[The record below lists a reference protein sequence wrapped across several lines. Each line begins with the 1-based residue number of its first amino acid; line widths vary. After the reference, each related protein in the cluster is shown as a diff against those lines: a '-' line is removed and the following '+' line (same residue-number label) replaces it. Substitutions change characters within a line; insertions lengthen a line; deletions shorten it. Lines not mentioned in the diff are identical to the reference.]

1 MENEQRTNMEK
12 EYERVEAPSVIP
24 YFAVGIFFF
33 LYSLF
38 FPLYLLWHYIIP
50 VCLSAGIFFLLK
62 KVTKPRY
69 ITVEV
74 KKLPKTEDE
83 LWQDDANDYL
93 KKLREADIA
102 IQDEEIS
109 TSIRGIENLSAEI
122 FKIVSEDKT
131 KRPQV
136 RRFMEYYLPTL
147 LKLLSVYDKMEST
160 SVEGDNIRET
170 KKKITSALYTAN
182 CAFAKLADDLY
193 EKESIDVS
201 SDITVFSNLLSQEGL
216 TEEKEK

>member
-1 MENEQRTNMEK
+1 MNNEKEPKTQK
-12 EYERVEAPSVIP
+12 EYERVEAPSVVP
-24 YFAVGIFFF
+24 YFATGIFCFI
-33 LYSLF
+33 YSLI
-38 FPLYLLWHYIIP
+38 FPLYLLWHYLIP
-50 VCLSAGIFFLLK
+50 AALAFALFFLLK

-74 KKLPKTEDE
+74 EKAPKTQEE
-83 LWQDDANDYL
+83 LWQDEANGYL

-102 IQDEEIS
+102 IEDEQIS
-109 TSIRGIENLSAEI
+109 ISIRGIENLCAEI
-122 FKIVSEDKT
+122 FKIVNDDRS

-147 LKLLSVYDKMEST
+147 LKLLSVYDKMEET
-160 SVEGDNIRET
+160 SLNGENVCET
-170 KKKITSALYTAN
+170 KKKITSLLYTAN

-201 SDITVFSNLLSQEGL
+201 SDITVFNNLLEQEGL
-216 TEEKEK
+216 TDKKEN